1 MKRVGA
7 HVSAAG
13 GVENAPL
20 NASEIGAKAFAFF
33 TKNQRQWKSPPI
45 PEEQAGSFRKYCSEK
60 GFSPSH
66 ILPHDTYLIN
76 MGSPDPE
83 IRKKS
88 EDAFLDELK
97 RCSLLGLTMLN
108 FHPGSHRGEM
118 DDEECLSMIADSV
131 NRALDK
137 TTGVSAV
144 IENTAGQGGS
154 VGRSFEQIAYLIDR
168 IEDKTRTGVCL
179 DTCHLFAAGYDLT
192 TRSGYDSAMADFD
205 GTVGMKYIR
214 GWHLNDAKSAL
225 GSLVDRH
232 QSLGQGSLGIEPFKF
247 IMKDARF
254 DEIPLILETPEP
266 DLWKKE
272 IKLLYSF
279 AG

>member
-13 GVENAPL
+13 GVENAPM
-20 NASEIGAKAFAFF
+20 NAAGIGAEAFAFF

-45 PEEQAGSFRKYCSEK
+45 PGTQAEAFRKACADLKFPPEA
-60 GFSPSH
+60 

-83 IRKKS
+83 IRRRS
-88 EDAFLDELK
+88 EEAFIDELK
-97 RCSLLGLTMLN
+97 RCSLLGLKMLN

-118 DDEECLSMIADSV
+118 GDEECLSMIAESV
-131 NRALDK
+131 NRAMDR
-137 TTGVSAV
+137 TSGVAAV

-154 VGRSFEQIAYLIDR
+154 VGRSFEQIAFLIDN
-168 IEDKTRTGVCL
+168 IEDKKRVGVCL
-179 DTCHLFAAGYDLT
+179 DTCHLFAAGYDLS
-192 TRSGYDSAMADFD
+192 TRKGYDDAMADFD
-205 GTVGMKYIR
+205 RTVGVKRLM
-214 GWHLNDAKSAL
+214 GWHLNDAKSPL

-232 QSLGQGSLGIEPFKF
+232 QSLGKGNMGLEPFKF
-247 IMKDARF
+247 IMNDPRF
-254 DEIPLILETPEP
+254 DGIPLILETPEP

-272 IKLLYSF
+272 ISLLHSF
-279 AG
+279 EK

>member
-154 VGRSFEQIAYLIDR
+154 VGRSFEQIAYLIAR

-179 DTCHLFAAGYDLT
+179 DTRHLFAAGYYLT
-192 TRSGYDSAMADFD
+192 TRSG
-205 GTVGMKYIR
+205 
-214 GWHLNDAKSAL
+214 
-225 GSLVDRH
+225 
-232 QSLGQGSLGIEPFKF
+232 
-247 IMKDARF
+247 
-254 DEIPLILETPEP
+254 
-266 DLWKKE
+266 
-272 IKLLYSF
+272 
-279 AG
+279 